1 MNKAEFLLS
10 LRQGMEGLP
19 KDEVEASLAFYSEI
33 IDDMVEDGLSEEEA
47 VLKMGSVDSIISQII
62 SEISIAKIVK
72 ERVTPK
78 RKLSKKEITFIAIS
92 SPIWVSLFAAGI
104 AIAISIYATIWSVLI
119 SLWAVFVSIAAC
131 GLGTIAGGIVIST
144 VHSTATGLALISVG
158 IFLCGL
164 AIFAFFGCKT
174 ASKATCFVTHKLTMG
189 IKNMFVRKEKAE

>member
-19 KDEVEASLAFYSEI
+19 KDEVEASLAFYSEM
-33 IDDMVEDGLSEEEA
+33 IDDRVEEGLSEEDA
-47 VLKMGSVDSIISQII
+47 VLRMGDLDTIVSQII
-62 SEISIAKIVK
+62 DEISIVKIAK

-78 RKLSKKEITFIAIS
+78 RKLSKKEIAIIASS
-92 SPIWVSLFAAGI
+92 SPIWGSLVAAGI
-104 AIAISIYATIWSVLI
+104 AIVIAVYATIWSVLI

-131 GLGTIAGGIVIST
+131 GLGTIAGGIVISI

-164 AIFAFFGCKT
+164 AIFAFFGCKA

>member
-19 KDEVEASLAFYSEI
+19 KDEVEASLAFYSEM
-33 IDDMVEDGLSEEEA
+33 IDDRVEEGLSEEDA
-47 VLKMGSVDSIISQII
+47 VLRMGDLDTIVSQII
-62 SEISIAKIVK
+62 DEISIVKIAK

-78 RKLSKKEITFIAIS
+78 RKLSKKEIAIIASS
-92 SPIWVSLFAAGI
+92 SPIWGSLVAAGI
-104 AIAISIYATIWSVLI
+104 AIVIAVYATIWSVLI

-164 AIFAFFGCKT
+164 AIFAFFGCKA

>member
-1 MNKAEFLLS
+1 
-10 LRQGMEGLP
+10 MEGLP
-19 KDEVEASLAFYSEI
+19 KDEVEASLAFYSEM
-33 IDDMVEDGLSEEEA
+33 IDDRVEEGLSEEDA
-47 VLKMGSVDSIISQII
+47 VLRMGDLDTIVSQII
-62 SEISIAKIVK
+62 DEISIVKIAK

-78 RKLSKKEITFIAIS
+78 RKLSKKEIAIIASS
-92 SPIWVSLFAAGI
+92 SPIWGSLVAAGI
-104 AIAISIYATIWSVLI
+104 AIVIAVYATIWSVLI

-164 AIFAFFGCKT
+164 AIFAFFGCKA